1 MRVFLISILLLL
13 TNISCSQKIEKQKEL
28 EKIIY
33 QVIDCYNKKDYKKI
47 NKFIN
52 KEIGLFIIQSV
63 GINPSIIK
71 INPYYKSQDSIYISN
86 LLIPDL
92 YKNSLSENFKI
103 KYESYPTFE
112 EGCEIPS
119 KTGLF
124 VNPKEND
131 ILVLKE
137 AIDYYKWEE
146 NNYGFEKNKKWDEY
160 LTTVNKIA
168 PNTLKIIYA
177 GNYKD
182 NPDSE
187 YKKIFI
193 FYLTFISNKW
203 YLTILDYYT
212 IDCSV

>member
-1 MRVFLISILLLL
+1 MRVFLISIFLLL
-13 TNISCSQKIEKQKEL
+13 TNISCSQKIEKQKEF
-28 EKIIY
+28 EKIVY
-33 QVIDCYNKKDYKKI
+33 QVINCYNKKDYKSIDKLI
-47 NKFIN
+47 NKD
-52 KEIGLFIIQSV
+52 IGVFVIYSLGS
-63 GINPSIIK
+63 NPRIK
-71 INPYYKSQDSIYISN
+71 TVNQFDENEKKIKVLAMTDLREN
-86 LLIPDL
+86 L
-92 YKNSLSENFKI
+92 LSENFKI

-187 YKKIFI
+187 YKKIII